1 MHPLCRGAELPLCA
15 STLAGEG
22 LQETTELSFVVLGEA
37 DDAEAEG
44 VPEELFSLVSLV
56 LVSLVLVSLVV
67 DLESSVLL
75 GLAPFLP

>member
-1 MHPLCRGAELPLCA
+1 MFPLRENIG
-15 STLAGEG
+15 GEW
-22 LQETTELSFVVLGEA
+22 LQEATELSFVVLVGAEE
-37 DDAEAEG
+37 EAEE

-75 GLAPFLP
+75 GLAPFLL

>member
-1 MHPLCRGAELPLCA
+1 MCRGAELPLCA
-15 STLAGEG
+15 RTLAGEW

-56 LVSLVLVSLVV
+56 LVSLVV

>member
-1 MHPLCRGAELPLCA
+1 MFPLRENIG
-15 STLAGEG
+15 GEW
-22 LQETTELSFVVLGEA
+22 LQEAAELSFVVLVGA
-37 DDAEAEG
+37 DEEVEE